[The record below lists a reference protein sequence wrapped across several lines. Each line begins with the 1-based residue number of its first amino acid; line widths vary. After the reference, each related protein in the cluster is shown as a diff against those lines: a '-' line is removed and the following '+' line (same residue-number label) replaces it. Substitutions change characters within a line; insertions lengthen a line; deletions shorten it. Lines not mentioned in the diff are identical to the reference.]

1 MNKKPRGTDHFSFN
15 GKEINMQLQDFWAFY
30 ASDILESSIRGAIA
44 EFIVKS
50 ALNSISELPPWYPF
64 DVLYKTFK
72 IEVKSSSYVHNETTE
87 SLTKPV
93 FRIEKKQLYI
103 ADTKWTKPARHSD
116 FYIFCLLACKDIDK
130 ANPMCLE
137 QWEFYIVSTK
147 YLDEHFN
154 NAKTINLS
162 RVQAISKK
170 ADYNNLKDVLN
181 EYILET
187 VDLCNGGENN
197 SDLEETI

>member
-1 MNKKPRGTDHFSFN
+1 
-15 GKEINMQLQDFWAFY
+15 
-30 ASDILESSIRGAIA
+30 
-44 EFIVKS
+44 
-50 ALNSISELPPWYPF
+50 
-64 DVLYKTFK
+64 
-72 IEVKSSSYVHNETTE
+72 
-87 SLTKPV
+87 
-93 FRIEKKQLYI
+93 
-103 ADTKWTKPARHSD
+103 
-116 FYIFCLLACKDIDK
+116 
-130 ANPMCLE
+130 MCLE